1 MAGTLTTKFNKMQE
15 IQIKHQ
21 NPAIGNVLLSAGLR
35 VRTKWGWTARVQDI
49 NEELFNYG
57 QGVTVKRGK
66 DGKLFS
72 ILPTEI
78 DWACR

>member
-1 MAGTLTTKFNKMQE
+1 MQE
-15 IQIKHQ
+15 VQIKHQ

-35 VRTKWGWTARVQDI
+35 VRTKWGWVAKVQEV
-49 NEELFNYG
+49 NQEQFKHG
-57 QGVTVKRGK
+57 QGVMVKRGY
-66 DGKLFS
+66 DGKVFS